1 MNLNGDGQEKSA
13 GRLPFVVA
21 ITGASGS
28 VYGLRLVQFLLS
40 KGQPIELLISKAA
53 LMVMKEENNLVFGE
67 NLQEELLKHLDLS
80 ASAPLTLH
88 SLSNYGATVASGSYK
103 TRGMVVLPCSLG
115 TLGALASGLTENLI
129 HRAAA
134 VCLKERRPLM
144 IVVREMPFGH
154 IQLKNMLA
162 LSEAGAIVSCASPG
176 FYHKPESVQDQI
188 DFVVG
193 RVLDQ
198 FDFDNQLFKRW
209 KSENQA
215 TIKTQAAGAK
225 KKSAGTA
232 AKGTRKR

>member
-1 MNLNGDGQEKSA
+1 MNANGDGHGKSA
-13 GRLPFVVA
+13 GSLPFVVA

-28 VYGLRLVQFLLS
+28 VYGLRLVQFLLLQN
-40 KGQPIELLISKAA
+40 QPVELLVSKAA
-53 LMVMKEENNLVFGE
+53 LMVMKEENDLVFGE
-67 NLQEELLKHLDLS
+67 NLKDELLQHLDLPPS
-80 ASAPLTLH
+80 VPLTVH
-88 SLSNYGATVASGSYK
+88 SLNNYGATVASGSYK
-103 TRGMVVLPCSLG
+103 TRGMAVVPCSLG
-115 TLGALASGLTENLI
+115 TLGALAAGLTENLI

-209 KSENQA
+209 KSEKKEIFKS
-215 TIKTQAAGAK
+215 TGGAGSK
-225 KKSAGTA
+225 KNT
-232 AKGTRKR
+232 

>member
-225 KKSAGTA
+225 KNK
-232 AKGTRKR
+232 